1 MSTNATCGW
10 FGRLAIWS
18 VGLVAILVMAADS
31 AYGAEQSKP
40 LRGRVVFLGD
50 SITYA
55 GQYVDFIEAGLK
67 LAQPTNDFEVL
78 NLGLPS
84 ETVSGLSEPGHA
96 GGAFPRPDLHERL
109 ERVMQKAKPDVIIAC
124 YGINDG
130 IYYPLGQERFQAF
143 QDGMRRLHERAVAAG
158 ARIIHLTPPVF
169 DPLPLKGRTLP
180 AGRDSYPQPY
190 EDYNKVLDR
199 YSEWLMAQRA
209 QGWEVVYLH
218 TPINQ
223 FLAAKRQSQ
232 PDFSLAGDGVHPN
245 DVGHWLMARPLLAYL
260 VPSADFA
267 KRADVNEMAAHYPQ
281 GAELL
286 KLVQQRQ
293 QLLKDAWLTDIGHKR
308 PGMNKGLPLAEAQ
321 EKAIALEVKMQA
333 LLKTSGE
340 SQTHNAPFS
349 GKRSDWNGFDRYDF
363 AVEGIT
369 VTVICPRQS
378 LPGRPWAWKGEFLD
392 AFPETEIALL
402 GRGFHIVYVSMPD
415 MLGCPE
421 AVQGWNVCYQ
431 ELTGKYGLASKA
443 ALIGLSRGGLY
454 CYNWAAAN
462 PDKVACIYG
471 DAPVCDFKSWPGGK
485 GKGQGSARD
494 WQLIM
499 ERYHFKSE
507 AEALAYDKNP
517 VDNLAALAKAGIP
530 LLHVYGDA
538 DDVVPWEEN
547 TGKLAED
554 YRALGGK
561 ITLIAKPGIGHHPH
575 GLTDP
580 TSIVE
585 FIITN
590 SVPKINGLQR

>member
-1 MSTNATCGW
+1 MNMNRTRWRFSK
-10 FGRLAIWS
+10 LSIWS
-18 VGLVAILVMAADS
+18 FGLIAMLNMLAGS
-31 AYGAEQSKP
+31 AFAEEQPKP
-40 LRGRVVFLGD
+40 LKGRVVVLGD

-55 GQYVDFIEAGLK
+55 GQFVDYIEAGLK
-67 LAQPTNDFEVL
+67 LAQPTNAFEVF

-109 ERVMQKAKPDVIIAC
+109 ERVMQKAKPDVVIAC

-130 IYYPLGQERFQAF
+130 IYFPLGEDRFKAF
-143 QDGMRRLHERAVAAG
+143 QDGMRRLHDRALAAG

-190 EDYNKVLDR
+190 EDYNKVLDH
-199 YSEWLMAQRA
+199 YSAWLMAQKA
-209 QGWEVVYLH
+209 QGWEVVDIH
-218 TPINQ
+218 TPINE
-223 FLAAKRQSQ
+223 FLAAKRQSD
-232 PDFSLAGDGVHPN
+232 PNFTLAGDGVHPN
-245 DVGHWLMARPLLAYL
+245 EVGHWLMARPLLDYL
-260 VPSADFA
+260 VPTADFA
-267 KRADVNEMAAHYPQ
+267 KWADANQMAAHYPH

-286 KLVQQRQ
+286 KLVQERQ

-308 PGMNKGLPLAEAQ
+308 PGMGKGLALAEAQ
-321 EKAIALEVKMQA
+321 QKAAALEVQLQA

-340 SQTHNAPFS
+340 SQNHNAPFP
-349 GKRSDWNGFDRYDF
+349 GKRSDWNGFERYDF
-363 AVEGIT
+363 AIDGII
-369 VTVICPRQS
+369 VTAICPKQR
-378 LPGRPWAWKGEFLD
+378 LPGKPWAWKGEFLD
-392 AFPETEIALL
+392 AFPGTEIALL
-402 GRGFHIVYVSMPD
+402 GRGFYIVYVAIPD

-421 AVQGWNVCYQ
+421 AVQGWNTCYQ
-431 ELTGKYGLASKA
+431 ELTSKYGLARKA

-494 WQLIM
+494 WQLVM
-499 ERYHFKSE
+499 ERYHFKTE

-517 VDNLAALAKAGIP
+517 VDNLAPLAKAGIP

-547 TGKLAED
+547 TGKLAER
-554 YRALGGK
+554 YRQLGGG
-561 ITLIAKPGIGHHPH
+561 ITLISKPGVGHHPH

-580 TSIVE
+580 TPIVD
-585 FIITN
+585 FIIKHF
-590 SVPKINGLQR
+590 VQ